1 MVERELT
8 FEKRPWGE
16 KRTELAPCFPQML
29 NFTNN
34 ITLPATNTM
43 LVAYKYH
50 LSFYKGLSL
59 EIKLHFLG
67 QELSSHSTFQI
78 ILYFYHKYAAISTQ
92 MYFFL
97 WRNAEPYNIPLYS
110 TNNMLSI
117 HNDRKH
123 WEFYGQYCLLWQVTD
138 IKGTNWTSS

>member
-34 ITLPATNTM
+34 ITLSATNTT
-43 LVAYKYH
+43 LVANKYH
-50 LSFYKGLSL
+50 LFFYKCPSL
-59 EIKLHFLG
+59 EIKLLLLG
-67 QELSSHSTFQI
+67 QKLSSYSTSQI
-78 ILYFYHKYAAISTQ
+78 ISYFYHKYIAVSKQ

-97 WRNAEPYNIPLYS
+97 WRNAEPYNNIPLYS

-117 HNDRKH
+117 NND
-123 WEFYGQYCLLWQVTD
+123 EFYGQYCLHRQLTYFQ
-138 IKGTNWTSS
+138 GTNWTSS

>member
-34 ITLPATNTM
+34 ITLSATNTI

-50 LSFYKGLSL
+50 LSFYKCLSL

-67 QELSSHSTFQI
+67 QELSSYSTLQI
-78 ILYFYHKYAAISTQ
+78 ILYFYHKNIAVSKQ

-97 WRNAEPYNIPLYS
+97 WRNAKPYNNIPLYS
-110 TNNMLSI
+110 TNNMLSK
-117 HNDRKH
+117 HNH
-123 WEFYGQYCLLWQVTD
+123 ELYGQHCLHWQVPD
-138 IKGTNWTSS
+138 FQGTN

>member
-34 ITLPATNTM
+34 ITLSATNTI

-50 LSFYKGLSL
+50 LFFYKCLSL
-59 EIKLHFLG
+59 EIKLHVLG
-67 QELSSHSTFQI
+67 RKPSSYSTSQI
-78 ILYFYHKYAAISTQ
+78 MLYFYHKYTAVSTQ
-92 MYFFL
+92 IYFFL
-97 WRNAEPYNIPLYS
+97 WRNAEPYNNIPLYS

-117 HNDRKH
+117 HND
-123 WEFYGQYCLLWQVTD
+123 EFYRHYCLHWSWPLWSRWMCV
-138 IKGTNWTSS
+138 GRP